1 MIVASRKAFTL
12 VELLVVTGLL
22 ASLLSL
28 VIVAMRPNEET
39 QIRQVANALSSAIMQ
54 TQTKAL
60 SKTEGAAIAIFPSG
74 TSVAFCEVAFCE
86 IDPPII
92 ATSTTAILP
101 EATSAVIGFSA
112 LSNAH
117 TVADGYQIRFSAGGS
132 YGPWFRFVPD
142 NSTVSMR
149 PDLGQTPATTVWP
162 TLTSGSIGCEISR
175 LPRASQSAV
184 SFPKSVVIDT
194 RFSSVGDDVND
205 KAKPAPLLYSA
216 NQLGG
221 MYLHFD
227 RTGVLSTII
236 PRNGGAPIKPIKP
249 VYILVAGVSQVSTD
263 PSQPTPLQS
272 QTATWVTILPGVSRV
287 MTGKN
292 VPQPM
297 PDDSAL
303 LTEDLPNYYRNYYGR
318 ARSNVVPFTELAK

>member
-1 MIVASRKAFTL
+1 MIAASRKAFTL

-28 VIVAMRPNEET
+28 VIVAMRPTEDA
-39 QIRQVANALSSAIMQ
+39 QIRQVANALTSAIMQ

-60 SKTEGAAIAIFPSG
+60 SKTEGAALAIFPSG
-74 TSVAFCEVAFCE
+74 TSVAFCE

-92 ATSTTAILP
+92 ATSTTAIP
-101 EATSAVIGFSA
+101 PAAVSAVIGFLA
-112 LSNAH
+112 PSNAE
-117 TVADGYQIRFSAGGS
+117 TVANGYQIRFSAGGS
-132 YGPWFRFVPD
+132 YGPWFRFSPSPT
-142 NSTVSMR
+142 NALSGTVSMR
-149 PDLGQTPATTVWP
+149 PDLGQNLVSTVWP

-175 LPRASQSAV
+175 IPLASQSAV

-194 RFSSVGDDVND
+194 RFSSVGDEVYVET
-205 KAKPAPLLYSA
+205 KPSPLLYSA

-236 PRNGGAPIKPIKP
+236 PGNGGAPIKPIKP
-249 VYILVAGVSQVSTD
+249 IYILVRAASQTA
-263 PSQPTPLQS
+263 PLQS
-272 QTATWVTILPGVSRV
+272 QTATWVTIFPGVSRV

-292 VPQPM
+292 VPQPI
-297 PDDSAL
+297 PDDSPL
-303 LTEDLPNYYRNYYGR
+303 GKEQLPEFYRVYYGR
-318 ARSNVVPFTELAK
+318 ARSNVVPFTEPAK

>member
-1 MIVASRKAFTL
+1 MIAASRKAFTL

-28 VIVAMRPNEET
+28 VIVATRPTEDA
-39 QIRQVANALSSAIMQ
+39 QIRQVANALTSAIMQ

-60 SKTEGAAIAIFPSG
+60 SRTEGAALAIFPSG
-74 TSVAFCEVAFCE
+74 TSVAFCE

-92 ATSTTAILP
+92 ATSTTAIIAS
-101 EATSAVIGFSA
+101 ATSAVINFVDPPF
-112 LSNAH
+112 NAD
-117 TVADGYQIRFSAGGS
+117 TVANGYQIRFSAGGS
-132 YGPWFRFVPD
+132 YSPWFQFVPD
-142 NSTVSMR
+142 KIVAVRGTVSMR

-162 TLTSGSIGCEISR
+162 TSTSGSIGCEISR
-175 LPRASQSAV
+175 IPLASQSAV

-194 RFSSVGDDVND
+194 RFSSVGDEVYVET
-205 KAKPAPLLYSA
+205 KPSPLLYSA

-236 PRNGGAPIKPIKP
+236 PGNGGAPIKPIKP
-249 VYILVAGVSQVSTD
+249 IYILVRAASQTA
-263 PSQPTPLQS
+263 PLQS
-272 QTATWVTILPGVSRV
+272 QTATWVTIFPGVSRV

-292 VPQPM
+292 VPQPI
-297 PDDSAL
+297 PDDSPL
-303 LTEDLPNYYRNYYGR
+303 GKEQLPEYYRVYYGR
-318 ARSNVVPFTELAK
+318 ARSNVVPFTEPAK